1 MLQTSKS
8 TLSNTWFRITF
19 AKSGTSSQFSY
30 KVPSLRLTAHRLALS
45 ISSVRAMF
53 MVARSLRR
61 QCCHT
66 PMTSSS
72 AYLGDGPN
80 SRQAQQPQQPRN
92 TNQYGIRSSS
102 SSSSSLTLALSP
114 SLSSSFSLSDYAFAV
129 PTSPSPVQTL
139 SVRDPC
145 PSISIFLLF
154 SYNLSS
160 IFFPR

>member
-102 SSSSSLTLALSP
+102 FSSSLTLALFP
-114 SLSSSFSLSDYAFAV
+114 SLPFSFSFSLTLPPSFERRIAFILVYIIGVAR
-129 PTSPSPVQTL
+129 TL
-139 SVRDPC
+139 LQD
-145 PSISIFLLF
+145 I
-154 SYNLSS
+154 
-160 IFFPR
+160 